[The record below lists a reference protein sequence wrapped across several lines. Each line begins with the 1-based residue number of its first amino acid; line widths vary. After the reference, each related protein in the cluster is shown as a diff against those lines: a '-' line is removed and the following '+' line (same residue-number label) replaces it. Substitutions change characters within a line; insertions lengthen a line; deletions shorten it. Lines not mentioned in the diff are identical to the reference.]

1 VSDDEPAHGPE
12 NPEKGGATTRNAA
25 LDESPE
31 PLAGELSE
39 SGGAAIEFHRRA
51 RLAEDRLAEVLAA
64 YRQVK
69 AENEDYRERTTR
81 NIERRYEQRRERLL
95 LKFIDI
101 LDSLDRALEAA
112 EQSYAGN
119 PFIEG
124 LILVRTQL
132 LQTLQEEG
140 LERIPALGL
149 PFDPAIAEA
158 VGHQAVTEPDHH
170 HVVVKELLRGYR
182 LNGRIA
188 RASRVLVG
196 DYKGEAEAPEEPEDL
211 IGAEEV
217 KAAAQPPLTAD
228 PLEELTAEADAEA
241 PAELPLLE
249 PLGDE
254 EPADAPAGSGL
265 ESLDDIIAAAEA
277 QEAEKMAWLQPE
289 GGGEGDEAEDGMLT
303 LAEPE
308 EELVEE
314 PPAEP
319 VAEPAADDEFLRQ
332 AFQNL
337 EGDQKR

>member
-1 VSDDEPAHGPE
+1 M
-12 NPEKGGATTRNAA
+12 
-25 LDESPE
+25 
-31 PLAGELSE
+31 
-39 SGGAAIEFHRRA
+39 
-51 RLAEDRLAEVLAA
+51 
-64 YRQVK
+64 
-69 AENEDYRERTTR
+69 
-81 NIERRYEQRRERLL
+81 QRRERLL

-140 LERIPALGL
+140 LERIPCLGL

-196 DYKGEAEAPEEPEDL
+196 DYKGEAPATEEPEDM

-217 KAAAQPPLTAD
+217 KAAALPPLTAD
-228 PLEELTAEADAEA
+228 PLEELAADAGAEESA
-241 PAELPLLE
+241 PEETPELPLLE

-254 EPADAPAGSGL
+254 EPAAAG
-265 ESLDDIIAAAEA
+265 
-277 QEAEKMAWLQPE
+277 
-289 GGGEGDEAEDGMLT
+289 
-303 LAEPE
+303 
-308 EELVEE
+308 
-314 PPAEP
+314 
-319 VAEPAADDEFLRQ
+319 
-332 AFQNL
+332 
-337 EGDQKR
+337 

>member
-1 VSDDEPAHGPE
+1 LSDDEPANGLE
-12 NPEKGGATTRNAA
+12 TPEKGGPTDAVLEDAP
-25 LDESPE
+25 DS
-31 PLAGELSE
+31 LAGEVP
-39 SGGAAIEFHRRA
+39 GTAGAALEFHRRA
-51 RLAEDRLAEVLAA
+51 RLAEDRLAEVLTA

-140 LERIPALGL
+140 LERMPALGL

-158 VGHQAVTEPDHH
+158 VGHQPVTEPEHH

-196 DYKGEAEAPEEPEDL
+196 DYKGEAPAAAEDPEDM

-217 KAAAQPPLTAD
+217 KAAAQAPLTAD
-228 PLEELTAEADAEA
+228 PLEELSAEEGGVEA
-241 PAELPLLE
+241 SAELPLLE
-249 PLGDE
+249 PLTDAEG
-254 EPADAPAGSGL
+254 DAPAGSGM

-289 GGGEGDEAEDGMLT
+289 AAEDAADGVLT

-319 VAEPAADDEFLRQ
+319 VAEPAADDEFLRK